1 MQYQYNDFKS
11 CLQSKISEGI
21 LKNRT
26 IIRESNTEENLK
38 VISKGKIIRFKP
50 PSNRSLTFWK
60 KILYSRKCG
69 MNKSHEVEHVNKI
82 YIKKITWDLK

>member
-38 VISKGKIIRFKP
+38 VISKAKIIRFKP
-50 PSNRSLTFWK
+50 PSNRSLTF
-60 KILYSRKCG
+60 
-69 MNKSHEVEHVNKI
+69 
-82 YIKKITWDLK
+82 

>member
-1 MQYQYNDFKS
+1 MQYQCNDFKS

-21 LKNRT
+21 LKNGT
-26 IIRESNTEENLK
+26 IIRESNTDENLK
-38 VISKGKIIRFKP
+38 VISKGKINRLKP

-60 KILYSRKCG
+60 EILYSRKCG
-69 MNKSHEVEHVNKI
+69 MNKSHEVEDVNKI